1 MDGIVYEKNGKIV
14 MKIMKFLAPIL
25 LAISFVG
32 CSTSIGGSSS
42 GSSVEKEKFEVAL
55 VGGGAV
61 WETYSTAESYRVS
74 ANSSVI
80 GETDGTSFSVVD
92 AIIEEVFSPW
102 GEWQIRVDAL
112 NAEQTV
118 VATSSQ
124 KMRIRDLNEGNFQT
138 ILSGEYSSSDYFMLT
153 EDIYYFGSDDVNL
166 KLQTP
171 SGYAFAEMLYKSG
184 VGGVK
189 CFINQPLSATLDGN
203 GYTINLLVDRP
214 LLYRSDTVMGAGALF
229 VSMTETGVLK
239 NIVLNADYTYVQY
252 GAQFTASAVYQDCAG
267 RIENC
272 WFNSVL
278 RPIKNDPDI
287 VTHEYSF
294 GYEYDDRAAII
305 GSTASGFTCK
315 NSVFAL
321 QVLDENGNE
330 VLSSSS
336 GKLGGAVCLSK
347 EGSNYE
353 NCVFIQKGGE
363 ARFVNDTWS
372 FASAAMGSSLAE
384 NVYYYP
390 TIAEF
395 IGGSGGFGYA
405 GDFKEKLFFTQ
416 KEGVVY
422 GSWPE
427 VWDISESEVLIKGA
441 IAYES

>member
-1 MDGIVYEKNGKIV
+1 ME
-14 MKIMKFLAPIL
+14 
-25 LAISFVG
+25 
-32 CSTSIGGSSS
+32 
-42 GSSVEKEKFEVAL
+42 L
-55 VGGGAV
+55 VGGEAV
-61 WETYSTAESYRVS
+61 WESYSTAESYRIS

-80 GETDGTSFSVVD
+80 GETDGVSFAVVD
-92 AIIEEVFSPW
+92 AIVEEVFSPW

-112 NAEQTV
+112 NAEQMV
-118 VATSSQ
+118 VATSLQ

-138 ILSGEYSSSDYFMLT
+138 VLSGEYSSSDYFMLT
-153 EDIYYFGSDDVNL
+153 EDIFYFGSDDVNL
-166 KLQTP
+166 ELQTP
-171 SGYAFAEMLYKSG
+171 PGYSFAEMLYKSG

-189 CFINQPLSATLDGN
+189 CFINQPLTATLDGN

-214 LLYRSDTVMGAGALF
+214 MSYRSDTIMGAGALF

-239 NIVLNADYTYVQY
+239 NVVLNADYTYVQL
-252 GAQFTASAVYQDCAG
+252 GAQFTACAVYQDCAG
-267 RIENC
+267 KIENC

-287 VTHEYSF
+287 ITHEYSF
-294 GYEYDDRAAII
+294 TYDYDDRAAII

-330 VLSSSS
+330 VTSVSS

-347 EGSNYE
+347 EGSSYE

-363 ARFVNDTWS
+363 ARFLNDTWEV
-372 FASAAMGSSLAE
+372 ASAAMGNSLAK
-384 NVYYYP
+384 NVYYYS

-395 IGGSGGFGYA
+395 IGGTGGYA
-405 GDFKEKLFFTQ
+405 YTGNFKDKLSFTE
-416 KEGVVY
+416 KEGKTY

-427 VWDISESEVLIKGA
+427 VWDISEGEVSVKGA
-441 IAYES
+441 IAYEN